1 MLQGFENFI
10 QTQQLFTPQN
20 RLLLALSGGADSVCL
35 FHLLFKS
42 GYSFSAAHCNFGLRG
57 AESDGDEAFVTA
69 LCNKHQVPLYNIQF
83 DTLAVQLQQKK
94 GIQET
99 ARTLRY
105 NWFRELMKEHNFD
118 FLLTAH
124 HRGDHLET
132 ILINLLRSSGI
143 KGLHGIPVNENNIIR
158 PLLFTGRDE
167 IRQYLKAA
175 QLTFRED
182 SSNEGD
188 DYLRNALRHKV
199 TEPLKMIQSDA
210 EQRFFESS
218 QKVRDYED
226 IANEL
231 LQKQWKELSRE
242 SSEGTTV
249 DLLKLAEIQHQ
260 TAFLYYNL
268 QGYGFT
274 FSQIEDMLK
283 SSQTGK
289 RVISESHILLR
300 ERDRLLIMPINDN
313 VIQNAI
319 TISGPVSN
327 LLFNGQSLD
336 IKFENNPSAIDYKLE
351 GVLYLNANQL
361 DFPLTLRHWQEGDK
375 IKPLGMQGYKKISDI
390 LTDKKVD
397 NSRRKQCP
405 VLVNQSGE
413 VVALLPY
420 TIHEDY
426 KLHPE
431 TTKIL
436 SIHLKFI

>member
-1 MLQGFENFI
+1 MLKGFENFI
-10 QTQQLFTPQN
+10 QTQQLFTPN
-20 RLLLALSGGADSVCL
+20 HKLLLALSGGADSVCL
-35 FHLLFKS
+35 FHLLLKS

-57 AESDGDEAFVTA
+57 AESDGDEAFVVD
-69 LCNKHQVPLYNIQF
+69 LCNRHNIPLHLVKF
-83 DTLAVQLQQKK
+83 DTLGEQLQQKK

-105 NWFRELMKEHNFD
+105 NWFRGLMKTHGFD

-132 ILINLLRSSGI
+132 ILINLLRSTGI
-143 KGLHGIPVNENNIIR
+143 KGLHGIPVNENSVVR

-167 IRQYLKAA
+167 IRQYLSES

-199 TEPLKMIQSDA
+199 TESLKMIQADA

-218 QKVRDYED
+218 QKVKDYED

-231 LQKQWKELSRE
+231 LQKKWQEICE
-242 SSEGTTV
+242 STSEGIAISLSK
-249 DLLKLAEIQHQ
+249 LLGIQHQ

-268 QGYGFT
+268 QGFGFT
-274 FSQIEDMLK
+274 FSQIADILN

-289 RVISESHILLR
+289 KIISNAYEMLR
-300 ERDRLLIMPINDN
+300 ERDRLLIMPVNTAEIENELL
-313 VIQNAI
+313 I
-319 TISGPVSN
+319 TAPVMN
-327 LLFNGQSLD
+327 QLFGGHSLD
-336 IKFENNPSAIDYKLE
+336 IQLESNHSSIDLKQS
-351 GVLYLNANQL
+351 GVLYLNAEHI
-361 DFPLTLRHWQEGDK
+361 DFPIIIRTWQEGDK
-375 IKPLGMQGYKKISDI
+375 IKPLGMQGYKNISDI

-397 NSRRKQCP
+397 NSRRKQFP
-405 VLVNQSGE
+405 VLINTAGE
-413 VVALLPY
+413 VLALLPY

-426 KLHPE
+426 KIHPE

-436 SIHLKFI
+436 SIRLKFI